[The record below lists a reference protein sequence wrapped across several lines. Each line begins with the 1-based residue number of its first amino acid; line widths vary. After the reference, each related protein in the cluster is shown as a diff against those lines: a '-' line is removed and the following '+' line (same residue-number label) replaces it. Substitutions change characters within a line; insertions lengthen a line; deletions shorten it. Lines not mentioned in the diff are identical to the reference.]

1 MLTDCKQPLLQLQP
15 RQLPKILISSTTF
28 KPSLSRTYRPISLR
42 CESQILKP
50 LTSVLSKQGEI
61 FSSTS
66 TIWSNQMEFFKA
78 ASTVIG
84 VFGPVFSVVSALY
97 SLAVVYKGGDLIEL
111 PINGVVTIGYVHSI
125 GVFNTN
131 VQLQSG
137 GGWYK
142 IKHFNG
148 DIKTVCNLTRVDG
161 ALKFY
166 RIYVDFEIDKNSP
179 LKEIKQKI
187 KDIISKE
194 EYVQDLSV
202 SLLTE
207 KKILLAPICQ
217 GSSGVK
223 AFCWRLI
230 WQLLLQADNG
240 FAEACS
246 TDAALAIGRHARFHF
261 AGL

>member
-1 MLTDCKQPLLQLQP
+1 MEIKMLTDCKQPHLQIPP
-15 RQLPKILISSTTF
+15 RQLPKFSISSTTF
-28 KPSLSRTYRPISLR
+28 KPSLSRTYKPISLR

-61 FSSTS
+61 FSSAG
-66 TIWSNQMEFFKA
+66 TILNNQMEFFKA
-78 ASTVIG
+78 ASTIIG
-84 VFGPVFSVVSALY
+84 VLGSVFSVVSALY
-97 SLAVVYKGGDLIEL
+97 SLAVAYKEGDIIEL

-125 GVFNTN
+125 GVFVTN

-148 DIKTVCNLTRVDG
+148 DLKTACNLTRVDG

-166 RIYVDFEIDKNSP
+166 RIYVDFDIDKNSP

-187 KDIISKE
+187 KDILSKE

-207 KKILLAPICQ
+207 KKIGVSCYVPLSKLKTPRFESYIEIRDDIISAVGGSFRSTSPPI
-217 GSSGVK
+217 
-223 AFCWRLI
+223 
-230 WQLLLQADNG
+230 
-240 FAEACS
+240 
-246 TDAALAIGRHARFHF
+246 
-261 AGL
+261 

>member
-15 RQLPKILISSTTF
+15 RQLPKMSISSTTF
-28 KPSLSRTYRPISLR
+28 KPSLSRTYRPVSLR
-42 CESQILKP
+42 RESQILKP
-50 LTSVLSKQGEI
+50 LNSVLSKQGEI

-84 VFGPVFSVVSALY
+84 VFGSVFSVVSALY
-97 SLAVVYKGGDLIEL
+97 SLAVVYKEGDIIEL
-111 PINGVVTIGYVHSI
+111 PINGVVTICYVHSI

-148 DIKTVCNLTRVDG
+148 DIKT
-161 ALKFY
+161 
-166 RIYVDFEIDKNSP
+166 NSP

-187 KDIISKE
+187 KYIISKE

-230 WQLLLQADNG
+230 WQLLLQTDYG

-246 TDAALAIGRHARFHF
+246 TDAALAIGR
-261 AGL
+261 